1 MNPYIL
7 IGIDLLFT
15 AGLVVLAMAFVRNR
29 VRFYLEAQ
37 PAGPRGAVPEER
49 PSEQSGKGGKTV
61 SKRAPTGDVGQGGWD
76 GGSVTRQAESLK
88 RQGFSAEA
96 IAQKLQTSTG
106 EIEMLLALS
115 EMGRRN
121 KGVDPGGSFLD
132 SPSKM
137 ATGLS

>member
-1 MNPYIL
+1 MSPYVL
-7 IGIDLLFT
+7 IGIDLLVT
-15 AGLVVLAMAFVRNR
+15 AVLIVLAMVFVRNR

-37 PAGPRGAVPEER
+37 PAGPRGSVSEKSSLEKMAAKKPSPEDMGR
-49 PSEQSGKGGKTV
+49 G
-61 SKRAPTGDVGQGGWD
+61 RWD

-115 EMGRRN
+115 EMGKKS
-121 KGVDPGGSFLD
+121 KGVDVGGSFLD
-132 SPSKM
+132 SPSKVV
-137 ATGLS
+137 AGLS

>member
-7 IGIDLLFT
+7 IGIDLLVT

-37 PAGPRGAVPEER
+37 PAGPRGAVPEKR
-49 PSEQSGKGGKTV
+49 PSEKTGPQ
-61 SKRAPTGDVGQGGWD
+61 RAPTGDVGQGGWD

-132 SPSKM
+132 SPSNV
-137 ATGLS
+137 APGLS